1 MSPLRSL
8 SAESSK
14 RTNQPGVLDAGTS
27 NGVRLQEF
35 NYHLPKDLIAQ
46 FPCER
51 RDESRLMVLN
61 RKERTISHKKF
72 FELTDYLKAGD
83 VLVLNNTKVIPAR
96 LFGKKTTGGAVEV
109 LLIQKLE
116 IRNQESEISPT
127 TSQIWSCLIN
137 PVRGLNKGSE
147 ITFEYGLKA
156 AIIEKGV
163 EGEWLIELHRYP
175 LGDRFK
181 ICPPGNAGIDIDEI
195 IEKVG
200 NMPLPPYIKRGH
212 GSWVRGQDAELD
224 RERYQTVFAKEKG
237 AVAAPTAGLHF
248 TEELLAKIRDV
259 GVEILYITLHTGLG
273 TFKPVKADNITDHKM
288 EPEYY
293 NIDPGAFEAVKR
305 AKQEKR
311 RIIAVGSTATRALET
326 MVNPPSSPF
335 NPPSSP
341 FFKGGMGGFGWE
353 RPSLSGCTN
362 LFIYPGYRF
371 NVVDALITN
380 FHLSKSTLLMLV
392 AAFAG
397 RDFIMQAYEDA
408 VRLHYRFFSYGD
420 AMMIA

>member
-181 ICPPGNAGIDIDEI
+181 ICPQGNAGIDIDEI

-341 FFKGGMGGFGWE
+341 FFKGGMGGF
-353 RPSLSGCTN
+353 
-362 LFIYPGYRF
+362 
-371 NVVDALITN
+371 
-380 FHLSKSTLLMLV
+380 
-392 AAFAG
+392 
-397 RDFIMQAYEDA
+397 
-408 VRLHYRFFSYGD
+408 
-420 AMMIA
+420 

>member
-1 MSPLRSL
+1 MSFIRSL

-14 RTNQPGVLDAGTS
+14 RTNQPDVSDAGTS

-35 NYHLPKDLIAQ
+35 NYHLPKELIAQ

-96 LFGKKTTGGAVEV
+96 LFGKKTTGGVVEV

-116 IRNQESEISPT
+116 IRNQESQISPAT
-127 TSQIWSCLIN
+127 FQTWSCLIN
-137 PVRGLNKGSE
+137 PVRGLKKGSE
-147 ITFEYGLKA
+147 IIFEYGLKA

-163 EGEWLIELHRYP
+163 EGEWIIELHRYP
-175 LGDRFK
+175 PGDRFK
-181 ICPPGNAGIDIDEI
+181 ICPQENAGIDIDEI

-212 GSWVRGQDAELD
+212 GPGVRGQDAELD
-224 RERYQTVFAKEKG
+224 KERYQTVFAKEKG
-237 AVAAPTAGLHF
+237 AIAAPTAGLHF
-248 TEELLAKIRDV
+248 TEEMLKKIQNL

-273 TFKPVKADNITDHKM
+273 TFKPVKEEDITEHRM
-288 EPEYY
+288 MPEYY
-293 NIDPGAFEAVKR
+293 NISLDTFEAVKN
-305 AKQEKR
+305 AKKENR

-326 MVNPPSSPF
+326 MVNPPISPLA
-335 NPPSSP
+335 
-341 FFKGGMGGFGWE
+341 KGGAGGFGWE
-353 RPSLSGCTN
+353 RPGLSGYTN

-380 FHLSKSTLLMLV
+380 FHLPKSTLLMLV

-397 RDFIMQAYEDA
+397 RDFIMQAYEEA